1 MSLLGRSKR
10 RLGVVLILTL
20 SGLAASPLISAPAG
34 ASPPA
39 LQACT
44 ANNVKI
50 STVFLGEANGRE
62 LEAFR
67 LRNTGSSTCG
77 LQGYPELTF
86 FTASRLDSRIEVVH
100 DASGYATV
108 TPRLLAIGPQDVVS
122 FGLSYRNTIMT
133 SPSFAKGC
141 QVESIL
147 IELPLAP
154 TSSGDF
160 AYHQSFNACEAGNV
174 VAITP
179 VEARTLPKRS
189 TT

>member
-1 MSLLGRSKR
+1 MLVLA
-10 RLGVVLILTL
+10 GVA
-20 SGLAASPLISAPAG
+20 SSPLFSAPAG

-50 STVFLGEANGRE
+50 STVFLGEANGHE
-62 LEAFR
+62 LEAFK

-100 DASGYATV
+100 DASGYADV
-108 TPRLLAIGPQDVVS
+108 TPRLLAI
-122 FGLSYRNTIMT
+122 GLSYRNTIMT
-133 SPSFAKGC
+133 SPSFAKDC

-147 IELPLAP
+147 IDLPLAP

-179 VEARTLPKRS
+179 VEARTLPKRA
-189 TT
+189 TA

>member
-1 MSLLGRSKR
+1 MSE
-10 RLGVVLILTL
+10 
-20 SGLAASPLISAPAG
+20 PAG

-44 ANNVKI
+44 ANNVKV
-50 STVFLGEANGRE
+50 STVFLGEARGHE
-62 LEAFR
+62 LEAFK
-67 LRNTGSSTCG
+67 LKNTGTSTCG
-77 LQGYPELTF
+77 LEGYPQLTF

-100 DASGYATV
+100 DAAGYAKV
-108 TPRLLAIGPQDVVS
+108 TPRLLAIGPDVVVS

-133 SPSFAKGC
+133 SPSLSKNC
-141 QVESIL
+141 QVQSIL

-179 VEARTLPKRS
+179 VEALSLPRRS
-189 TT
+189 A

>member
-1 MSLLGRSKR
+1 MGLRRRSQG
-10 RLGVVLILTL
+10 RLGVLAMVV
-20 SGLAASPLISAPAG
+20 LAAIAWGPVQSAPAG

-44 ANNVKI
+44 ANHVKV
-50 STVFLGEANGRE
+50 STSFLGEHRGHA
-62 LEAFR
+62 LEAFK
-67 LRNTGSSTCG
+67 LENTGSTTCG
-77 LQGYPELTF
+77 LQGYPQLTF
-86 FTASRLDSRIEVVH
+86 FTASKLDSRIEVKH
-100 DASGYATV
+100 DAAGYAAV
-108 TPRLLAIGPQDVVS
+108 TPRLLAIGPRDVVS

-133 SPSFAKGC
+133 SPVDSKSC
-141 QVESIL
+141 QVQSIL

-179 VEARTLPKRS
+179 VEARTLPKR
-189 TT
+189 TPA